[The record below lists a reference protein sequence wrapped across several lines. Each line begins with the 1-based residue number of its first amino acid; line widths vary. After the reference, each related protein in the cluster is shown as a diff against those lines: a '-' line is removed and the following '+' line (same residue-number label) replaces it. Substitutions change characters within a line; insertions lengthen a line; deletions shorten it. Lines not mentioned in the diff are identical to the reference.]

1 MDLDISLIVIVVGIL
16 AILVALLCSC
26 AGRKSK
32 SVSGRN
38 FNPSTIST
46 LSPYGVEEGGYG
58 DGGYGDCGGGDGG
71 GGGGDSGGAGWR
83 LARRRLS
90 TIISLS

>member
-26 AGRKSK
+26 AERKSE
-32 SVSGRN
+32 SGSERN

-46 LSPYGVEEGGYG
+46 LSPYGVEE
-58 DGGYGDCGGGDGG
+58 GGYGDCGGGDGG